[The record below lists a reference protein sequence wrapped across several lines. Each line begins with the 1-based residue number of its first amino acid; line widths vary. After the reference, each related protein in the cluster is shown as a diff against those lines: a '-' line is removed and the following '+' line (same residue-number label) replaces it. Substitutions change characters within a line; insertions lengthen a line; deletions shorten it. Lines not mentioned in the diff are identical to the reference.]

1 MRPLTLI
8 LGAAAAIGIATAVS
22 AKPVT
27 DRIQLA
33 QDCRFCR
40 ASYPSIAPVRFTQ
53 WHVARVGSSV
63 VRGQKCRRSLTYVD

>member
-22 AKPVT
+22 AEPVT

-40 ASYPSIAPVRFTQ
+40 AGLPQ
-53 WHVARVGSSV
+53 
-63 VRGQKCRRSLTYVD
+63 

>member
-22 AKPVT
+22 AKLQIPACARLPVLP
-27 DRIQLA
+27 RWLA
-33 QDCRFCR
+33 
-40 ASYPSIAPVRFTQ
+40 SIAPVRFTQ

-63 VRGQKCRRSLTYVD
+63 IRGQKCRRSLTYVD